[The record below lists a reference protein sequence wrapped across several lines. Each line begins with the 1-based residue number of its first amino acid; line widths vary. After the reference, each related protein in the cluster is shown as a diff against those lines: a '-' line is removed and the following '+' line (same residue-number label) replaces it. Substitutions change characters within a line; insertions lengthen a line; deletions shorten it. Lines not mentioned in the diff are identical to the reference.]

1 MTIKQHR
8 QVNVYSEIGI
18 LKTVVLHRPG
28 PEIENLTPSYL
39 EKLLF
44 DDIPYLKVARQEHDY
59 FAQVLSDN
67 GVEVLYLEELAA
79 DVLRDKVV
87 RLKFLNDFIAE
98 SSVDDSKSAEKI
110 MNFLNNISE
119 KEIINTLVS
128 GLRKSQAGLNEDQD
142 QYPFILDP
150 MPNLYFTRDSF
161 ASIGRGVAVNS
172 MKFTAR
178 KRESIFPQYIFKY
191 HKEFAN
197 ANIPLWYT
205 RNQPFSLEGGDVLVL
220 SRDVLAIGN
229 SQRSDKEAILKLAEN
244 ILSGQD
250 TFKIILMFEIPKAR
264 TFMHLDTVFT
274 MVDYDKFTIHKEI
287 DKQLKVRAVTYDAHK
302 KIIVINDENG
312 GLENILSK
320 YLGFDVTLIR
330 CGGEDTIVSAR
341 EQWNDGS
348 NTLAISPGKVVTY
361 ERNYVTNEALVK
373 NNITVIAI
381 PSSELSRGRGG
392 PRCMSMPI
400 YRENI

>member
-59 FAQVLSDN
+59 FAQVLRDN

-220 SRDVLAIGN
+220 SREVLAIGN

-287 DKQLKVRAVTYDAHK
+287 EKQLKVRAVTYDPHK